1 MYTFS
6 SKLKTFAFA
15 LMIIGALGIAYGF
28 FTAPKTTADI
38 KEMLHDAE
46 GDHASATT
54 HDAAAD
60 SHDQNTDVHLD
71 ETHKEEEEIAENTEV
86 KKEEIAE
93 ALTQVDTTKHVE
105 QAHETVVEEHEEEL
119 HTVVETHTEGGDH
132 DEHGMS
138 EEEHLEHALTQAQNR
153 PWAAIYIAM
162 IFFLLLTVCAFVYYA
177 IQRASSAGWSPVLFR
192 VMEGVSAYILPG
204 SIIVLL
210 FLVASAMHGNHIF
223 AWMYTSTDPTAVNY
237 DFAME
242 TKGWWLNVPG
252 FLARAVVYIL
262 IWVGFRHFI
271 VKNSRAQDTAN
282 DLKAFNK
289 NFTLSVVFLV
299 VFLVSELFMAFDWLM
314 SIDHHW
320 FSQLYSFY
328 VFASMFVSG
337 ITVIAFITIYLRS
350 RGFLPHVN
358 DSHIHDLAKY
368 MFAFSIFWTY
378 LWFAQ
383 FMLQWYANIP
393 EEAAYFYPRLIG
405 EYQPIFIT
413 MLVMNFAF
421 PILLLMNSDY
431 KRVPWFVILAGLV
444 ILSGHYLDIF
454 ILVSPG
460 TVGSTW
466 HFGIPEISGILF
478 FTGLFIYV
486 VFNSLTKAPLHAKGN
501 PLMKESE
508 IYHY

>member
-38 KEMLHDAE
+38 KEMLHDTEGGHSTAAATHDAEADDHGAEDSHKEEASHSVTDMHAKLDTTEVDVEAVHDSLDSDEYILTENVEDAYIIAKPHAEE
-46 GDHASATT
+46 GDH
-54 HDAAAD
+54 
-60 SHDQNTDVHLD
+60 N
-71 ETHKEEEEIAENTEV
+71 
-86 KKEEIAE
+86 
-93 ALTQVDTTKHVE
+93 
-105 QAHETVVEEHEEEL
+105 
-119 HTVVETHTEGGDH
+119 
-132 DEHGMS
+132 EHGMS
-138 EEEHLEHALTQAQNR
+138 EEEHLEHALTQAKNR

-162 IFFLLLTVCAFVYYA
+162 IFFLLLAVCAFVYYA

-223 AWMYTSTDPTAVNY
+223 AWMYTSTDPAAVNY

-252 FLARAVVYIL
+252 FLTRAVIYVL

-378 LWFAQ
+378 LFFAQ

-393 EEAAYFYPRLIG
+393 EEATYFYPRLIG
-405 EYQPIFIT
+405 EYQPIFIG
-413 MLVMNFAF
+413 MIVMNFAF

-431 KRVPWFVILAGLV
+431 KRVPWFVVLGGLV
-444 ILSGHYLDIF
+444 ILAGHYLDIF

-478 FTGLFIYV
+478 FAGLFIYV